1 MILKTRDTRK
11 TMAKTTKTTMAMK
24 TMATKTM
31 ATKTRE
37 MDRMNSLA
45 KTMTTQSPA
54 ASPTLYLQATRYGR
68 SKTSNMVPIGT
79 LILIKDKT
87 Y

>member
-11 TMAKTTKTTMAMK
+11 TMAKTTKT
-24 TMATKTM
+24 MATKT
-31 ATKTRE
+31 TKTRETKE

-54 ASPTLYLQATRYGR
+54 ALPTLSLQVTRYGR